1 MNSVQFYHGHC
12 QDATASTR
20 VAASAGKVHP
30 TSLST
35 KEAVPQPRQSRDGR
49 SNNRGAPSSRSKRAA
64 ILETATE
71 LFGRQGYEHSKWA
84 DVATAVG
91 IGSTA
96 LYHYFES
103 KLHCL
108 YEIMAEALEAE
119 VERFVLITGEHDDF
133 EAALVAVLQAA
144 FDLSEREVLR
154 NRLLVSEQVLVGVHR
169 TSARE
174 EEARQLARERTRD
187 LEFKWAAFLTRG
199 MEHGAI
205 PEADPRLL
213 ARAILGLYNSV
224 FHWYRPRAGLSL
236 SEVADFYVPRCLA
249 VAGLPMQVQDAG
261 RTRRARAS
269 RPRAAKR

>member
-1 MNSVQFYHGHC
+1 MQPRLPRPPRALVWS
-12 QDATASTR
+12 
-20 VAASAGKVHP
+20 HP

-35 KEAVPQPRQSRDGR
+35 KEAVPQPRQPRNGR

-64 ILETATE
+64 ILDTATE
-71 LFGRQGYEHSKWA
+71 LFGREGYEHSKWA
-84 DVATAVG
+84 DVATALG

-108 YEIMAEALEAE
+108 YEIMAEALAAE
-119 VERFVLITGEHDDF
+119 VERFDRITGEHEDF
-133 EAALVAVLQAA
+133 AEALAAVLVSA

-169 TSARE
+169 PSVRE

-199 MEHGAI
+199 MEQGAI

-236 SEVADFYVPRCLA
+236 SEVADFYIPRCLA
-249 VAGLPMQVQDAG
+249 VAGLPLRDAQAQAATG
-261 RTRRARAS
+261 S
-269 RPRAAKR
+269 R

>member
-1 MNSVQFYHGHC
+1 M
-12 QDATASTR
+12 
-20 VAASAGKVHP
+20 SACNRIRGERRGRWYRP
-30 TSLST
+30 PDFNFT
-35 KEAVPQPRQSRDGR
+35 KEAVPQPRQSR
-49 SNNRGAPSSRSKRAA
+49 NNRGAPSSRSKRAA

-71 LFGRQGYEHSKWA
+71 LFGREGYEDGKWA
-84 DVATAVG
+84 DVAKAVG

-108 YEIMAEALEAE
+108 YVIMAEALETE
-119 VERFVLITGEHDDF
+119 VEKFDRITGEHEDF
-133 EAALVAVLQAA
+133 ADALVAVLEAA
-144 FDLSEREVLR
+144 FDLSDREVLR

-199 MEHGAI
+199 MEQGAI
-205 PEADPRLL
+205 PEAEPRLL

-224 FHWYRPRAGLSL
+224 FHWYRPRAGLAL
-236 SEVADFYVPRCLA
+236 SEVADFFVPRCLA
-249 VAGLPMQVQDAG
+249 VAGLPLQGANGAVTAKAG
-261 RTRRARAS
+261 GTRRS
-269 RPRAAKR
+269 RAAKR

>member
-1 MNSVQFYHGHC
+1 M
-12 QDATASTR
+12 
-20 VAASAGKVHP
+20 
-30 TSLST
+30 
-35 KEAVPQPRQSRDGR
+35 PQPRQPRNGR
-49 SNNRGAPSSRSKRAA
+49 SNIRGGPSSRSKRAA

-71 LFGRQGYEHSKWA
+71 LFGREGYEHSKWA
-84 DVATAVG
+84 DVATTVG

-108 YEIMAEALEAE
+108 YVIMAEALEAE
-119 VERFVLITGEHDDF
+119 VERFDRITSEHDDF
-133 EAALVAVLQAA
+133 AEALVALLEAA
-144 FDLSEREVLR
+144 FELSEREVLR

-174 EEARQLARERTRD
+174 EEARQLARTRTRD

-199 MEHGAI
+199 MEQGAI

-224 FHWYRPRAGLSL
+224 FHWYRPRAGLGL
-236 SEVADFYVPRCLA
+236 SEVADFFVPRCLA
-249 VAGLPMQVQDAG
+249 VAGLPMHTANGAGAGSGAG
-261 RTRRARAS
+261 RPKRARAP
-269 RPRAAKR
+269 RPRAAKG

>member
-1 MNSVQFYHGHC
+1 M
-12 QDATASTR
+12 
-20 VAASAGKVHP
+20 
-30 TSLST
+30 
-35 KEAVPQPRQSRDGR
+35 PQPR

-71 LFGRQGYEHSKWA
+71 LFGREGYEHSKWA
-84 DVATAVG
+84 DVAKSVG

-108 YEIMAEALEAE
+108 YEIMAEALETE
-119 VERFVLITGEHDDF
+119 VERFERITGEHDDF
-133 EAALVAVLQAA
+133 EEALTAVLHAV

-169 TSARE
+169 ASARE
-174 EEARQLARERTRD
+174 EEARQLALARTRD

-199 MEHGAI
+199 MEQGAI
-205 PEADPRLL
+205 PEAEPRLL

-236 SEVADFYVPRCLA
+236 AEVADFYVPRCLA
-249 VAGLPMQVQDAG
+249 VAGVPLDSGPVAATSGRKRSRAG
-261 RTRRARAS
+261 
-269 RPRAAKR
+269 KR

>member
-1 MNSVQFYHGHC
+1 
-12 QDATASTR
+12 
-20 VAASAGKVHP
+20 
-30 TSLST
+30 
-35 KEAVPQPRQSRDGR
+35 VPQPRQSSNGR

-71 LFGRQGYEHSKWA
+71 LFGREGYEHSKWA
-84 DVATAVG
+84 DVAAAVG
-91 IGSTA
+91 IGATA

-119 VERFVLITGEHDDF
+119 VERFDRITGEREDF
-133 EAALVAVLQAA
+133 AEALEAVLRSA

-174 EEARQLARERTRD
+174 EEARQLARARTRD

-199 MEHGAI
+199 MEQGVI
-205 PEADPRLL
+205 PEAEPRLL
-213 ARAILGLYNSV
+213 ARAILGLYNSI
-224 FHWYRPRAGLSL
+224 FHWYRPRAGLAL
-236 SEVADFYVPRCLA
+236 EDVADFYVPRCLA
-249 VAGLPMQVQDAG
+249 VAGLPLSSAEGAPAVARG
-261 RTRRARAS
+261 GKRTRAS

>member
-1 MNSVQFYHGHC
+1 M
-12 QDATASTR
+12 
-20 VAASAGKVHP
+20 
-30 TSLST
+30 
-35 KEAVPQPRQSRDGR
+35 PQPRQARNGR

-71 LFGRQGYEHSKWA
+71 LFGREGYEHSKWA

-119 VERFVLITGEHDDF
+119 VERFERITGEHEDF
-133 EAALVAVLQAA
+133 EEALTAVLQAA

-174 EEARQLARERTRD
+174 EEARQLALARTRD

-199 MEHGAI
+199 MEQGTI
-205 PEADPRLL
+205 PEAEPRLL

-224 FHWYRPRAGLSL
+224 FHWYRPAPDCRSPRWPTSTSPAAWRWPACRSRRAPW
-236 SEVADFYVPRCLA
+236 PRRA
-249 VAGLPMQVQDAG
+249 AG
-261 RTRRARAS
+261 RPAPRSARGRAS
-269 RPRAAKR
+269 GR

>member
-1 MNSVQFYHGHC
+1 MEIVQMQPERRETPRPLVRSIRLHFRR
-12 QDATASTR
+12 TM
-20 VAASAGKVHP
+20 
-30 TSLST
+30 
-35 KEAVPQPRQSRDGR
+35 PQPRST
-49 SNNRGAPSSRSKRAA
+49 NRGASSSRSKRAA
-64 ILETATE
+64 ILDTATE
-71 LFGRQGYEHSKWA
+71 LFGRDGYEHSKWA

-108 YEIMAEALEAE
+108 YEIMAEALDAE
-119 VERFVLITGEHDDF
+119 VERFDRITSEHEDF
-133 EAALVAVLQAA
+133 AEALEAVLQAA

-169 TSARE
+169 TSVRE

-199 MEHGAI
+199 MEQGAI
-205 PEADPRLL
+205 PETEPRLL

-224 FHWYRPRAGLSL
+224 FHWYRPRAGLAL

-249 VAGLPMQVQDAG
+249 VAGVPLHGPNGTPAATG
-261 RTRRARAS
+261 R
-269 RPRAAKR
+269 AKRRPAKRQAATGSR

>member
-1 MNSVQFYHGHC
+1 M
-12 QDATASTR
+12 
-20 VAASAGKVHP
+20 
-30 TSLST
+30 
-35 KEAVPQPRQSRDGR
+35 PQPRQSRTT
-49 SNNRGAPSSRSKRAA
+49 RGAPSSRSKRAA

-71 LFGRQGYEHSKWA
+71 QFGREGYEDSKWA
-84 DVATAVG
+84 DVAKSVG

-108 YEIMAEALEAE
+108 YVIMAEALETE
-119 VERFVLITGEHDDF
+119 VEKFDRITGEHEDF
-133 EAALVAVLQAA
+133 PDALVAVLRGA
-144 FDLSEREVLR
+144 FDLSDREVLR

-199 MEHGAI
+199 MEQGAI
-205 PEADPRLL
+205 PEAEPRLL

-224 FHWYRPRAGLSL
+224 FHWYRPGGDLALAD
-236 SEVADFYVPRCLA
+236 VADFYVRRCLA
-249 VAGLPMQVQDAG
+249 VAGLPMDVVGAG
-261 RTRRARAS
+261 ARPRKAKAAS
-269 RPRAAKR
+269 RSRAASR

>member
-1 MNSVQFYHGHC
+1 
-12 QDATASTR
+12 
-20 VAASAGKVHP
+20 
-30 TSLST
+30 
-35 KEAVPQPRQSRDGR
+35 VPQQRQPRNGR
-49 SNNRGAPSSRSKRAA
+49 SNNRGAPSARSKRAA

-84 DVATAVG
+84 DVAAAVG

-108 YEIMAEALEAE
+108 YEIMADALEAE
-119 VERFVLITGEHDDF
+119 VERFERITGEREDF
-133 EAALVAVLQAA
+133 AEALEAVLQSA

-174 EEARQLARERTRD
+174 EEARQLARARTRD

-199 MEHGAI
+199 MEEGVI
-205 PEADPRLL
+205 PEAEPRLL

-224 FHWYRPRAGLSL
+224 FHWYRPSAGLEL
-236 SEVADFYVPRCLA
+236 AEVAGFYVPRCLA
-249 VAGLPMQVQDAG
+249 VAGLPLRSAESAPAVASG
-261 RTRRARAS
+261 GKRTRAS